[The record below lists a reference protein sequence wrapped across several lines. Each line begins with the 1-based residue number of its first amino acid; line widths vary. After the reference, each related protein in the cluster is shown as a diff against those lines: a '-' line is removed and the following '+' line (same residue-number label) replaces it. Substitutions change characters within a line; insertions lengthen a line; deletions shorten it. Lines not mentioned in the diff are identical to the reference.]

1 MGIGG
6 ITEQMSFR
14 DKTLSTLE
22 FDKIRVWLTEIAAT
36 DGAKAAAS
44 KLCPSDDAV
53 EIRRRLTRTT
63 DARRLAMIKGMPPFS
78 GVTDVGN
85 SLERAVKGA
94 SLSARELLD
103 VASLLTCTRA
113 LIDYREGEMGLE
125 TVLDEVFERL
135 IPNRTLEEKI
145 TRAIIA
151 EDIIADEAS
160 PMLSDIRRKIRNVN
174 SKIKDV
180 LAKYTGGAYG
190 KYLQENIVTTRD
202 GRYVVPVKVEY
213 RGEVKG
219 LVHDTSASGA
229 TVFIEPMAVVDA
241 NNELRELQSKE
252 THEIERILAEFSA
265 AVADT
270 ADTIE
275 RNYYNIT
282 DLALVFACAALS
294 IEMDASEP
302 EITEDRKVSLRAARH
317 PLLDKKKVVPITV
330 SLGGSYDTLVIT
342 GPNTGGKTV
351 TLKTIGLLCL
361 MAQAGLHIPAEP
373 GSSVCVFDAV
383 FSDIGDEQNIEQ
395 SLSTFSAHMV
405 GIVSVIREMTPDSL
419 VLFDELG
426 AGTDP
431 VEGAALAM
439 SILEEVRRVGCLCAA
454 TTHYAELKAYAL
466 ETEGVTNASCE
477 FDVETLRP
485 TYRLIIGTPGKSNAF
500 AISEKLGLPEKIV
513 ARASQFVETGARDF
527 EAVIAKLEETRLQ
540 LQNERE
546 EAERLRREYEEFK
559 TKAEKKLR
567 QKIGTA
573 EKDAERM
580 RAQAEQ
586 MLLSAKA
593 TSNFIY
599 DQLEKLKK
607 EKDAADLAA
616 KMAQTKK
623 DIRAR
628 INDYESRVYDPQD
641 DTEDEDYVLP
651 RPLKKGDRVKHR
663 NLGTIGVLVDDPDKK
678 GNVSVRMG
686 QVKTRA
692 NVKDLRLI
700 ADAETAEARDRKNQK
715 QYRAVV
721 SREFKPELDVRGQ
734 IGDDAW
740 FMVDK
745 YLDEANVA
753 GIHSVTVIHGKGTGA
768 LRAAIWARLKND
780 KRVTSFRAG
789 AYGEGD
795 YGVTVIEL
803 K

>member
-1 MGIGG
+1 
-6 ITEQMSFR
+6 MSFR

-22 FDKIRVWLTEIAAT
+22 FDKIRVRLTEIAAT

-180 LAKYTGGAYG
+180 LAKYTGSAYG